1 MLGASEVFFGLFL
14 TGFFIPA
21 KLIAKPPPKFVW
33 QKLIQNLTKG
43 PPIPCPIP
51 ANRSFPMKFNPL
63 LAQRPRF
70 FALIGLFF
78 ASIMLHACQNR
89 QSDNPTEPQ
98 AEFQVLAD
106 QFADLQVLRYRIP
119 GFENLTLQQKELL
132 YYLSQAARSGHD
144 MIWDQNYRHN
154 LLIRKTIENIV
165 EHYEGDR
172 KDPRWEQFMVYAKR
186 IWFSNGIHHHYSTR
200 KFIPEFDTAYW
211 NALIQG
217 CPKANFPVTPS
228 CSNPTQLAAFLQ
240 PILFDA
246 KIDAKRVNQES
257 GIDLVQGSANNF
269 YSGVTQKEVEAF
281 YKPLKNPTDT
291 TPIWF
296 GLNSRLTKIN
306 GKVTEIPWK
315 SGGLY
320 GEAIDRIRFWL
331 QKAISVAENPKQKKA
346 LELLVEYYKT
356 GDLKTWDAYNIA
368 WVQDTESMIDVVN
381 GFIEVYGDPLGMRA
395 SYESVVSFRDM
406 EATKRIKAIG
416 DQAQWFEDQ
425 SPILAEHKK
434 AKVTGISAKVIT
446 VVQEAGDAS
455 PSTPIGINLPNADWI
470 RKMHGSKSVALG
482 NIVYAYNEMGAKGS
496 SIQEFAWDQAEIDRS
511 KKFGPLAGD
520 LHTDLHEVIG
530 HASGQLNPG
539 IGTPK
544 ETLKQYASTLEEARA
559 DLVALY
565 YIMDPKLIELGVM
578 PSLEVGKAEY
588 DGYIRNGLMLQ
599 LRRLEVGENLE
610 ESHMRNRQLN
620 AAWAYQKGLANKVI
634 ERKQRD
640 GKTYFVVND
649 YNALRDLFGQLLRE
663 IQRIKS
669 EGDFKA
675 GQALVETYGVKV
687 DQALVAEVKKRFESI
702 QSKPYSGF
710 IQPRLVPIMVQ
721 GKIKD
726 VKVEYPDN
734 FVEQMMEFGREYAT
748 LPVVN

>member
-1 MLGASEVFFGLFL
+1 
-14 TGFFIPA
+14 
-21 KLIAKPPPKFVW
+21 
-33 QKLIQNLTKG
+33 
-43 PPIPCPIP
+43 
-51 ANRSFPMKFNPL
+51 MKFNPL
-63 LAQRPRF
+63 LAQRPRY

-78 ASIMLHACQNR
+78 ASIMLNACQNR
-89 QSDNPTEPQ
+89 PSDTPTEPQ

-186 IWFSNGIHHHYSTR
+186 VWFSNGIHHHYSTR
-200 KFIPEFDTAYW
+200 KLVPEFDAAYW

-217 CPKANFPVTPS
+217 CPKATFPATPS
-228 CSNPTQLAAFLQ
+228 CSNPAQLAAFLQ
-240 PILFDA
+240 PILFDP

-269 YSGVTQKEVEAF
+269 YSGVTQKEVEAY
-281 YKPLKNPTDT
+281 YKPLKNPADT
-291 TPIWF
+291 TPVWF
-296 GLNSRLTKIN
+296 GLNSRLTKVN

-331 QKAISVAENPKQKKA
+331 QKAITVAENPKQKKA
-346 LELLVEYYKT
+346 LELLEEYYKT

-599 LRRLEVGENLE
+599 LRRLEPGENLE

-687 DQALVAEVKKRFESI
+687 EQALVAEVKKRFESI

>member
-1 MLGASEVFFGLFL
+1 
-14 TGFFIPA
+14 
-21 KLIAKPPPKFVW
+21 
-33 QKLIQNLTKG
+33 
-43 PPIPCPIP
+43 
-51 ANRSFPMKFNPL
+51 
-63 LAQRPRF
+63 
-70 FALIGLFF
+70 
-78 ASIMLHACQNR
+78 
-89 QSDNPTEPQ
+89 
-98 AEFQVLAD
+98 
-106 QFADLQVLRYRIP
+106 
-119 GFENLTLQQKELL
+119 
-132 YYLSQAARSGHD
+132 

-186 IWFSNGIHHHYSTR
+186 VWFSNGIHHHYSTR
-200 KFIPEFDTAYW
+200 KLVPEFDAAYW

-217 CPKANFPVTPS
+217 CPKATFPVTPS
-228 CSNPTQLAAFLQ
+228 CSNPAQLAAFLQ
-240 PILFDA
+240 PILFDP

-269 YSGVTQKEVEAF
+269 YSGVTQKEVEAY
-281 YKPLKNPTDT
+281 YKPLKNPADT
-291 TPIWF
+291 TPVWF
-296 GLNSRLTKIN
+296 GLNSRLTKVN

-331 QKAISVAENPKQKKA
+331 QKAITVAENPKQKKA
-346 LELLVEYYKT
+346 LELLEEYYKT

-599 LRRLEVGENLE
+599 LRRLEPGENLE

-687 DQALVAEVKKRFESI
+687 EQALVAEVKKRFESI

>member
-1 MLGASEVFFGLFL
+1 MK
-14 TGFFIPA
+14 I
-21 KLIAKPPPKFVW
+21 
-33 QKLIQNLTKG
+33 N
-43 PPIPCPIP
+43 PC
-51 ANRSFPMKFNPL
+51 
-63 LAQRPRF
+63 
-70 FALIGLFF
+70 FALRHRSVALFGLFF

-89 QSDNPTEPQ
+89 PSDTPTEPQ

-186 IWFSNGIHHHYSTR
+186 VWFSNGIHHHYSTR
-200 KFIPEFDTAYW
+200 KLVPEFDAPYW

-217 CPKANFPVTPS
+217 CPKATFPVTPS
-228 CSNPTQLAAFLQ
+228 CSNPAQLAAFLQ
-240 PILFDA
+240 PILFDP

-269 YSGVTQKEVEAF
+269 YSGVTQKEVEAY
-281 YKPLKNPTDT
+281 YKPLKNPADT
-291 TPIWF
+291 TPVWF
-296 GLNSRLTKIN
+296 GLNSRLTKVN

-331 QKAISVAENPKQKKA
+331 QKAITVAENPKQKKA
-346 LELLVEYYKT
+346 LELLEEYYKT

-416 DQAQWFEDQ
+416 DQAQWFENQ

-482 NIVYAYNEMGAKGS
+482 NMVYAYNEMGAKGS

-599 LRRLEVGENLE
+599 LRRLEPGENLE

-687 DQALVAEVKKRFESI
+687 EQALVAEVKKRFESI

>member
-1 MLGASEVFFGLFL
+1 
-14 TGFFIPA
+14 
-21 KLIAKPPPKFVW
+21 
-33 QKLIQNLTKG
+33 
-43 PPIPCPIP
+43 
-51 ANRSFPMKFNPL
+51 MKFNPL

-89 QSDNPTEPQ
+89 PSDTPTEPQ

-144 MIWDQNYRHN
+144 IIWDQNYRHN

-217 CPKANFPVTPS
+217 CPKATFPVTPS

-269 YSGVTQKEVEAF
+269 YSGVSQKEVEAF

-291 TPIWF
+291 TPVWF

>member
-1 MLGASEVFFGLFL
+1 
-14 TGFFIPA
+14 
-21 KLIAKPPPKFVW
+21 
-33 QKLIQNLTKG
+33 
-43 PPIPCPIP
+43 
-51 ANRSFPMKFNPL
+51 MKFNPL

-89 QSDNPTEPQ
+89 QSDTPTEPQ

-144 MIWDQNYRHN
+144 IIWDQNYRHN

-186 IWFSNGIHHHYSTR
+186 VWFSNGIHHHYSTR

-217 CPKANFPVTPS
+217 CPKATFPVTPS
-228 CSNPTQLAAFLQ
+228 CSNPAQLAAFLQ

-269 YSGVTQKEVEAF
+269 YSGVSQKEVEAF

-291 TPIWF
+291 TPVWF
-296 GLNSRLTKIN
+296 GLNSRLTKVN

-320 GEAIDRIRFWL
+320 GQAIDKIVFWL
-331 QKAISVAENPKQKKA
+331 QKAITVAENPKQKKA

>member
-1 MLGASEVFFGLFL
+1 MK
-14 TGFFIPA
+14 I
-21 KLIAKPPPKFVW
+21 
-33 QKLIQNLTKG
+33 N
-43 PPIPCPIP
+43 PC
-51 ANRSFPMKFNPL
+51 
-63 LAQRPRF
+63 
-70 FALIGLFF
+70 FALRHRSVALFGLFF

-89 QSDNPTEPQ
+89 PSDTPTEPQ

-172 KDPRWEQFMVYAKR
+172 KDPRWEKFMVYAKR
-186 IWFSNGIHHHYSTR
+186 VWFSNGIHHHYSTR
-200 KFIPEFDTAYW
+200 KLVPEFDTAYW

-217 CPKANFPVTPS
+217 CPKATFPVTPS
-228 CSNPTQLAAFLQ
+228 CSNPAQLAAFLQ
-240 PILFDA
+240 PILFDP

-269 YSGVTQKEVEAF
+269 YSGVTQKEVEAY
-281 YKPLKNPTDT
+281 YKPLKNPADT
-291 TPIWF
+291 TPVWF
-296 GLNSRLTKIN
+296 GLNSRLTKVN

-331 QKAISVAENPKQKKA
+331 QKAITVAENPKQKKA
-346 LELLVEYYKT
+346 LELLEEYYKT

-599 LRRLEVGENLE
+599 LRRLEPGENLE

-687 DQALVAEVKKRFESI
+687 EQALVAEVKKRFESI

>member
-1 MLGASEVFFGLFL
+1 MK
-14 TGFFIPA
+14 I
-21 KLIAKPPPKFVW
+21 
-33 QKLIQNLTKG
+33 N
-43 PPIPCPIP
+43 PC
-51 ANRSFPMKFNPL
+51 
-63 LAQRPRF
+63 
-70 FALIGLFF
+70 FALRHRSVALFGLFF

-89 QSDNPTEPQ
+89 PSDTPTEPQ

-186 IWFSNGIHHHYSTR
+186 VWFSNGIHHHYSTR
-200 KFIPEFDTAYW
+200 KLVPEFDAAYW

-217 CPKANFPVTPS
+217 CPKATFPVTPS
-228 CSNPTQLAAFLQ
+228 CSNPAQLAAFLQ
-240 PILFDA
+240 PILFDP

-269 YSGVTQKEVEAF
+269 YSGVTQKEVEAY
-281 YKPLKNPTDT
+281 YKPLKNPADT
-291 TPIWF
+291 TPVWF
-296 GLNSRLTKIN
+296 GLNSRLTKVN

-331 QKAISVAENPKQKKA
+331 QKAITVAENPKQKKA
-346 LELLVEYYKT
+346 LELLEEYYKT

-599 LRRLEVGENLE
+599 LRRLEPGENLE

-687 DQALVAEVKKRFESI
+687 EQELVAEVKKRFESI

>member
-1 MLGASEVFFGLFL
+1 MK
-14 TGFFIPA
+14 I
-21 KLIAKPPPKFVW
+21 
-33 QKLIQNLTKG
+33 N
-43 PPIPCPIP
+43 PC
-51 ANRSFPMKFNPL
+51 
-63 LAQRPRF
+63 
-70 FALIGLFF
+70 FALRHRSVALFGLFF

-89 QSDNPTEPQ
+89 PSDTPTEPQ

-186 IWFSNGIHHHYSTR
+186 VWFSNGIHHHYSTR
-200 KFIPEFDTAYW
+200 KLVPEFDAAYW

-217 CPKANFPVTPS
+217 CPKATFPVTPS
-228 CSNPTQLAAFLQ
+228 CSNPAQLAAFLQ
-240 PILFDA
+240 PILFDP

-269 YSGVTQKEVEAF
+269 YSGVTQKEVEAY
-281 YKPLKNPTDT
+281 YKPLKNPADT
-291 TPIWF
+291 TPVWF
-296 GLNSRLTKIN
+296 GLNSRLTKVN

-331 QKAISVAENPKQKKA
+331 QKAITVAENPKQKKA
-346 LELLVEYYKT
+346 LELLEEYYKT

-416 DQAQWFEDQ
+416 DQAQWFENQ

-599 LRRLEVGENLE
+599 LRRLEPGENLE

-687 DQALVAEVKKRFESI
+687 EQALVAEVKKRFESI

>member
-1 MLGASEVFFGLFL
+1 
-14 TGFFIPA
+14 
-21 KLIAKPPPKFVW
+21 
-33 QKLIQNLTKG
+33 
-43 PPIPCPIP
+43 
-51 ANRSFPMKFNPL
+51 MKFNPL

-89 QSDNPTEPQ
+89 QSDTPTEPQ

-200 KFIPEFDTAYW
+200 KFVPEFDTVYW

-228 CSNPTQLAAFLQ
+228 CSNPAQLAAFLQ

-269 YSGVTQKEVEAF
+269 YSGVSQKEVEAF

-291 TPIWF
+291 TPVWF

>member
-1 MLGASEVFFGLFL
+1 
-14 TGFFIPA
+14 
-21 KLIAKPPPKFVW
+21 
-33 QKLIQNLTKG
+33 
-43 PPIPCPIP
+43 
-51 ANRSFPMKFNPL
+51 
-63 LAQRPRF
+63 
-70 FALIGLFF
+70 
-78 ASIMLHACQNR
+78 
-89 QSDNPTEPQ
+89 
-98 AEFQVLAD
+98 
-106 QFADLQVLRYRIP
+106 
-119 GFENLTLQQKELL
+119 
-132 YYLSQAARSGHD
+132 
-144 MIWDQNYRHN
+144 
-154 LLIRKTIENIV
+154 
-165 EHYEGDR
+165 
-172 KDPRWEQFMVYAKR
+172 
-186 IWFSNGIHHHYSTR
+186 
-200 KFIPEFDTAYW
+200 
-211 NALIQG
+211 
-217 CPKANFPVTPS
+217 
-228 CSNPTQLAAFLQ
+228 
-240 PILFDA
+240 
-246 KIDAKRVNQES
+246 
-257 GIDLVQGSANNF
+257 
-269 YSGVTQKEVEAF
+269 
-281 YKPLKNPTDT
+281 
-291 TPIWF
+291 
-296 GLNSRLTKIN
+296 
-306 GKVTEIPWK
+306 
-315 SGGLY
+315 
-320 GEAIDRIRFWL
+320 
-331 QKAISVAENPKQKKA
+331 
-346 LELLVEYYKT
+346 
-356 GDLKTWDAYNIA
+356 
-368 WVQDTESMIDVVN
+368 
-381 GFIEVYGDPLGMRA
+381 
-395 SYESVVSFRDM
+395 
-406 EATKRIKAIG
+406 
-416 DQAQWFEDQ
+416 
-425 SPILAEHKK
+425 
-434 AKVTGISAKVIT
+434 VTGISAKVIT

-496 SIQEFAWDQAEIDRS
+496 SIQEFAWDPAEIDRS

>member
-1 MLGASEVFFGLFL
+1 
-14 TGFFIPA
+14 
-21 KLIAKPPPKFVW
+21 
-33 QKLIQNLTKG
+33 
-43 PPIPCPIP
+43 
-51 ANRSFPMKFNPL
+51 MKFNPL

-89 QSDNPTEPQ
+89 QSDTPTEPQ

-186 IWFSNGIHHHYSTR
+186 VWFSNGIHHHYSTR
-200 KFIPEFDTAYW
+200 KLVPEFDAAYW

-217 CPKANFPVTPS
+217 CPKATFPVTPS
-228 CSNPTQLAAFLQ
+228 CSNPAQLAAFLQ
-240 PILFDA
+240 PILFDP

-269 YSGVTQKEVEAF
+269 YSGVTQKEVEAY
-281 YKPLKNPTDT
+281 YKPLKNPADT
-291 TPIWF
+291 TPAWF
-296 GLNSRLTKIN
+296 GLNSRLTKVN

-320 GEAIDRIRFWL
+320 GQAIDKIVFWL
-331 QKAISVAENPKQKKA
+331 QKAITVAENPKQKKA

-599 LRRLEVGENLE
+599 LRRLEPGENLE

-687 DQALVAEVKKRFESI
+687 EQALVAEVKKRFESI

-726 VKVEYPDN
+726 IKVEYPDN

>member
-1 MLGASEVFFGLFL
+1 
-14 TGFFIPA
+14 
-21 KLIAKPPPKFVW
+21 
-33 QKLIQNLTKG
+33 
-43 PPIPCPIP
+43 
-51 ANRSFPMKFNPL
+51 MKFNPL

-70 FALIGLFF
+70 FALVGLFF
-78 ASIMLHACQNR
+78 ASIMLQACQNR
-89 QSDNPTEPQ
+89 PSDTPTEPQ

-144 MIWDQNYRHN
+144 IIWDQNYRHN

-217 CPKANFPVTPS
+217 CPKATFPVTPS

-269 YSGVTQKEVEAF
+269 YSGVSQKEVEAF

-291 TPIWF
+291 TPVWF

-315 SGGLY
+315 SGGFF

-331 QKAISVAENPKQKKA
+331 QKAITVAENPKQKKA

-687 DQALVAEVKKRFESI
+687 EQALVAEVKKRFESI

>member
-1 MLGASEVFFGLFL
+1 MK
-14 TGFFIPA
+14 I
-21 KLIAKPPPKFVW
+21 
-33 QKLIQNLTKG
+33 N
-43 PPIPCPIP
+43 PC
-51 ANRSFPMKFNPL
+51 
-63 LAQRPRF
+63 
-70 FALIGLFF
+70 FALRHRSAALFGLFF

-89 QSDNPTEPQ
+89 PSDTPTEPQ

-186 IWFSNGIHHHYSTR
+186 VWFSNGIHHHYSTR
-200 KFIPEFDTAYW
+200 KFVPEFDTAYW

-217 CPKANFPVTPS
+217 CPKATFPVTPS
-228 CSNPTQLAAFLQ
+228 CSNPAQLAAFLQ

-269 YSGVTQKEVEAF
+269 YSGVTQKEVEAY
-281 YKPLKNPTDT
+281 YKPLKNPADT
-291 TPIWF
+291 TPVWF
-296 GLNSRLTKIN
+296 GLNSRLTKVN

-331 QKAISVAENPKQKKA
+331 QKAITVAENPKQKKA

-482 NIVYAYNEMGAKGS
+482 NMVYAYNEMGAKGS

-599 LRRLEVGENLE
+599 LRRLEPGENLE

-687 DQALVAEVKKRFESI
+687 EQALVAEVKKRFESI

>member
-1 MLGASEVFFGLFL
+1 M
-14 TGFFIPA
+14 
-21 KLIAKPPPKFVW
+21 
-33 QKLIQNLTKG
+33 
-43 PPIPCPIP
+43 
-51 ANRSFPMKFNPL
+51 
-63 LAQRPRF
+63 
-70 FALIGLFF
+70 
-78 ASIMLHACQNR
+78 
-89 QSDNPTEPQ
+89 
-98 AEFQVLAD
+98 
-106 QFADLQVLRYRIP
+106 
-119 GFENLTLQQKELL
+119 
-132 YYLSQAARSGHD
+132 
-144 MIWDQNYRHN
+144 
-154 LLIRKTIENIV
+154 
-165 EHYEGDR
+165 
-172 KDPRWEQFMVYAKR
+172 
-186 IWFSNGIHHHYSTR
+186 
-200 KFIPEFDTAYW
+200 
-211 NALIQG
+211 IQG
-217 CPKANFPVTPS
+217 CPKATFPVTPS
-228 CSNPTQLAAFLQ
+228 CSNPAQLAAFLQ

-269 YSGVTQKEVEAF
+269 YSGVTQKEVEAY
-281 YKPLKNPTDT
+281 YKPLKNPADT
-291 TPIWF
+291 TPVWF
-296 GLNSRLTKIN
+296 GLNSRLTKVN

-320 GEAIDRIRFWL
+320 GEAIDRIVFWL
-331 QKAISVAENPKQKKA
+331 QKAITVAENPKQKKA

-482 NIVYAYNEMGAKGS
+482 NMVYAYNEMGAKGS

-599 LRRLEVGENLE
+599 LRRLEPGENLE

-687 DQALVAEVKKRFESI
+687 EQALVAEVKKRFESI

>member
-1 MLGASEVFFGLFL
+1 
-14 TGFFIPA
+14 
-21 KLIAKPPPKFVW
+21 
-33 QKLIQNLTKG
+33 
-43 PPIPCPIP
+43 
-51 ANRSFPMKFNPL
+51 MKFNPL
-63 LAQRPRF
+63 LAQRPRH

-78 ASIMLHACQNR
+78 ASIMLQACQNR
-89 QSDNPTEPQ
+89 PSDTPTEPQ

-144 MIWDQNYRHN
+144 IIWDQNYRHN

-186 IWFSNGIHHHYSTR
+186 VWFSNGIHHHYSTR
-200 KFIPEFDTAYW
+200 KLVPEFDTAYW
-211 NALIQG
+211 NAMIQG
-217 CPKANFPVTPS
+217 CPKATFPVTPS
-228 CSNPTQLAAFLQ
+228 CSNPAQLAAFLQ
-240 PILFDA
+240 PILFDP

-269 YSGVTQKEVEAF
+269 YSGVTQKEVEAY
-281 YKPLKNPTDT
+281 YKPLKNPADT
-291 TPIWF
+291 TPVWF
-296 GLNSRLTKIN
+296 GLNSRLTKVN

-331 QKAISVAENPKQKKA
+331 QKAITVAENPKQKKA

-599 LRRLEVGENLE
+599 LRRLEPGENLE

-687 DQALVAEVKKRFESI
+687 EQALVAEVKKRFESI

>member
-1 MLGASEVFFGLFL
+1 MK
-14 TGFFIPA
+14 I
-21 KLIAKPPPKFVW
+21 
-33 QKLIQNLTKG
+33 N
-43 PPIPCPIP
+43 PC
-51 ANRSFPMKFNPL
+51 
-63 LAQRPRF
+63 
-70 FALIGLFF
+70 FALRHRSVALFGLFF

-89 QSDNPTEPQ
+89 PSDTPTEPQ

-186 IWFSNGIHHHYSTR
+186 VWFSNGIHHHYSTR
-200 KFIPEFDTAYW
+200 KLVPEFDAAYW

-217 CPKANFPVTPS
+217 CPKATFPVTPS
-228 CSNPTQLAAFLQ
+228 CSNPAQLAAFLQ
-240 PILFDA
+240 PILFDP

-269 YSGVTQKEVEAF
+269 YSGVTQKEVEAY
-281 YKPLKNPTDT
+281 YKPLKNPADT
-291 TPIWF
+291 TPVWF
-296 GLNSRLTKIN
+296 GLNSRLTKVN
-306 GKVTEIPWK
+306 GKVTETPWK

-331 QKAISVAENPKQKKA
+331 QKAITVAENPKQKKA
-346 LELLVEYYKT
+346 LELLEEYYKT

-416 DQAQWFEDQ
+416 DQAQWFENQ

-482 NIVYAYNEMGAKGS
+482 NMVYAYNEMGAKGS

-599 LRRLEVGENLE
+599 LRRLEPGENLE

-687 DQALVAEVKKRFESI
+687 EQALVAEVKKRFESI

>member
-1 MLGASEVFFGLFL
+1 
-14 TGFFIPA
+14 
-21 KLIAKPPPKFVW
+21 
-33 QKLIQNLTKG
+33 
-43 PPIPCPIP
+43 
-51 ANRSFPMKFNPL
+51 MKFNPL
-63 LAQRPRF
+63 LAQRPRY

-78 ASIMLHACQNR
+78 ASIMLNACQNR
-89 QSDNPTEPQ
+89 PSDTPTEPQ

-186 IWFSNGIHHHYSTR
+186 VWFSNGIHHHYSTR
-200 KFIPEFDTAYW
+200 KLVPEFDATYW

-217 CPKANFPVTPS
+217 CPKATFPVTPS
-228 CSNPTQLAAFLQ
+228 CSNPAQLAAFLQ
-240 PILFDA
+240 PILFDP

-269 YSGVTQKEVEAF
+269 YSGVTQKEVEAY
-281 YKPLKNPTDT
+281 YKPLKNPADT
-291 TPIWF
+291 TPVWF
-296 GLNSRLTKIN
+296 GLNSRLTKVN

-331 QKAISVAENPKQKKA
+331 QKAITVAENPKQKKA
-346 LELLVEYYKT
+346 LELLEEYYKT

-599 LRRLEVGENLE
+599 LRRLEPGENLE

-687 DQALVAEVKKRFESI
+687 EQALVAEVKKRFESI

>member
-1 MLGASEVFFGLFL
+1 
-14 TGFFIPA
+14 
-21 KLIAKPPPKFVW
+21 
-33 QKLIQNLTKG
+33 
-43 PPIPCPIP
+43 
-51 ANRSFPMKFNPL
+51 MKFNPL
-63 LAQRPRF
+63 LAQRPRY

-78 ASIMLHACQNR
+78 ASILLQGCQNR
-89 QSDNPTEPQ
+89 PSDTPTEPQ

-144 MIWDQNYRHN
+144 IIWDQNYRHN

-217 CPKANFPVTPS
+217 CPKATFPVTPS

-269 YSGVTQKEVEAF
+269 YSGVSQKEVEAF

-291 TPIWF
+291 TPVWF

>member
-1 MLGASEVFFGLFL
+1 ML
-14 TGFFIPA
+14 
-21 KLIAKPPPKFVW
+21 
-33 QKLIQNLTKG
+33 N
-43 PPIPCPIP
+43 
-51 ANRSFPMKFNPL
+51 
-63 LAQRPRF
+63 
-70 FALIGLFF
+70 
-78 ASIMLHACQNR
+78 ACQNR
-89 QSDNPTEPQ
+89 PSDTPTEPQ

-119 GFENLTLQQKELL
+119 GFENLTLKQKELL

-186 IWFSNGIHHHYSTR
+186 VWFSNGIHHHYSTR
-200 KFIPEFDTAYW
+200 KLVPEFDAAYW

-217 CPKANFPVTPS
+217 CPKATFPVTPS
-228 CSNPTQLAAFLQ
+228 CSNPAQLAAFLQ
-240 PILFDA
+240 PILFDP

-269 YSGVTQKEVEAF
+269 YSGVTQKEVEAY
-281 YKPLKNPTDT
+281 YKPLKNPADT
-291 TPIWF
+291 TPVWF
-296 GLNSRLTKIN
+296 GLNSRLTKVN

-331 QKAISVAENPKQKKA
+331 QKAITVAENPKQKKA
-346 LELLVEYYKT
+346 LELLEEYYKT

-599 LRRLEVGENLE
+599 LRRLEPGENLE

-687 DQALVAEVKKRFESI
+687 EQALVAEVKKRFESI

>member
-1 MLGASEVFFGLFL
+1 
-14 TGFFIPA
+14 
-21 KLIAKPPPKFVW
+21 
-33 QKLIQNLTKG
+33 
-43 PPIPCPIP
+43 
-51 ANRSFPMKFNPL
+51 
-63 LAQRPRF
+63 
-70 FALIGLFF
+70 
-78 ASIMLHACQNR
+78 
-89 QSDNPTEPQ
+89 
-98 AEFQVLAD
+98 
-106 QFADLQVLRYRIP
+106 
-119 GFENLTLQQKELL
+119 
-132 YYLSQAARSGHD
+132 
-144 MIWDQNYRHN
+144 
-154 LLIRKTIENIV
+154 LIRKTIENIV

-172 KDPRWEQFMVYAKR
+172 KDPRWEQFIVYAKR

-217 CPKANFPVTPS
+217 CPKATFPVTPS

-269 YSGVTQKEVEAF
+269 YSGVSQKEVEAF

-291 TPIWF
+291 TPVWF

>member
-1 MLGASEVFFGLFL
+1 
-14 TGFFIPA
+14 
-21 KLIAKPPPKFVW
+21 
-33 QKLIQNLTKG
+33 
-43 PPIPCPIP
+43 
-51 ANRSFPMKFNPL
+51 MKFNPL

-89 QSDNPTEPQ
+89 QSDTPTEPQ

-186 IWFSNGIHHHYSTR
+186 VWFSNGIHHHYSTR
-200 KFIPEFDTAYW
+200 KLVPEFDAAYW

-217 CPKANFPVTPS
+217 CPKATFPVTPS
-228 CSNPTQLAAFLQ
+228 CSNPAQLAAFLQ
-240 PILFDA
+240 PILFDP

-269 YSGVTQKEVEAF
+269 YSGVTQKEVEAY
-281 YKPLKNPTDT
+281 YKPLKNPADT
-291 TPIWF
+291 TPVWF
-296 GLNSRLTKIN
+296 GLNSRLTKVN

-331 QKAISVAENPKQKKA
+331 QKAITVAENPKQKKA

-687 DQALVAEVKKRFESI
+687 EQALVAEVKKRFESI

>member
-1 MLGASEVFFGLFL
+1 MK
-14 TGFFIPA
+14 I
-21 KLIAKPPPKFVW
+21 
-33 QKLIQNLTKG
+33 N
-43 PPIPCPIP
+43 PCF
-51 ANRSFPMKFNPL
+51 ALRH
-63 LAQRPRF
+63 RY

-89 QSDNPTEPQ
+89 PSDTPTEPQ

-186 IWFSNGIHHHYSTR
+186 VWFSNGIHHHYSTR
-200 KFIPEFDTAYW
+200 KFVPEFDTAYW

-217 CPKANFPVTPS
+217 CPKATFPVTPS
-228 CSNPTQLAAFLQ
+228 CSNPAQLAAFLQ

-269 YSGVTQKEVEAF
+269 YSGVTQKEVEAY
-281 YKPLKNPTDT
+281 YKPLKNPADT
-291 TPIWF
+291 TPVWF
-296 GLNSRLTKIN
+296 GLNSRLTKVN

-331 QKAISVAENPKQKKA
+331 QKAITVAENPKQKKA

-482 NIVYAYNEMGAKGS
+482 NMVYAYNEMGAKGS

-599 LRRLEVGENLE
+599 LRRLEPGENLE

-687 DQALVAEVKKRFESI
+687 EQALVAEVKKRFESI

>member
-1 MLGASEVFFGLFL
+1 ML
-14 TGFFIPA
+14 
-21 KLIAKPPPKFVW
+21 
-33 QKLIQNLTKG
+33 N
-43 PPIPCPIP
+43 
-51 ANRSFPMKFNPL
+51 
-63 LAQRPRF
+63 
-70 FALIGLFF
+70 
-78 ASIMLHACQNR
+78 ACQNR
-89 QSDNPTEPQ
+89 PSDTPTEPQ

-186 IWFSNGIHHHYSTR
+186 VWFSNGIHHHYSTR
-200 KFIPEFDTAYW
+200 KLVPEFDAAYW

-217 CPKANFPVTPS
+217 CPKATFPVTPS
-228 CSNPTQLAAFLQ
+228 CSNPAQLAAFLQ
-240 PILFDA
+240 PILFDP

-269 YSGVTQKEVEAF
+269 YSGVTQKEVEAY
-281 YKPLKNPTDT
+281 YKPLKNPADT
-291 TPIWF
+291 TPVWF
-296 GLNSRLTKIN
+296 GLNSRLTKVN

-331 QKAISVAENPKQKKA
+331 QKAITVAENPKQKKA
-346 LELLVEYYKT
+346 LELLEEYYKT

-599 LRRLEVGENLE
+599 LRRLEPGENLE

-687 DQALVAEVKKRFESI
+687 EQALVAEVKKRFESI

>member
-1 MLGASEVFFGLFL
+1 
-14 TGFFIPA
+14 
-21 KLIAKPPPKFVW
+21 
-33 QKLIQNLTKG
+33 
-43 PPIPCPIP
+43 
-51 ANRSFPMKFNPL
+51 MKFNPL

-89 QSDNPTEPQ
+89 QSDTPTEPQ

-186 IWFSNGIHHHYSTR
+186 VWFSNGIHHHYSTR
-200 KFIPEFDTAYW
+200 KFIPEFDTVYW

-269 YSGVTQKEVEAF
+269 YSGVSQKEVEAF

-291 TPIWF
+291 TPVWF

>member
-1 MLGASEVFFGLFL
+1 MK
-14 TGFFIPA
+14 I
-21 KLIAKPPPKFVW
+21 
-33 QKLIQNLTKG
+33 N
-43 PPIPCPIP
+43 PC
-51 ANRSFPMKFNPL
+51 
-63 LAQRPRF
+63 
-70 FALIGLFF
+70 FALRHRSVALFGLFF

-89 QSDNPTEPQ
+89 QSETPTEPQ

-200 KFIPEFDTAYW
+200 KFVPEFDTAYW

-217 CPKANFPVTPS
+217 CPKATFPVTPS
-228 CSNPTQLAAFLQ
+228 CSNPAQLAAFLQ

-269 YSGVTQKEVEAF
+269 YSGVSQKEVEAF

-291 TPIWF
+291 TPVWF

-306 GKVTEIPWK
+306 GKVTEITWK

>member
-1 MLGASEVFFGLFL
+1 MKSR
-14 TGFFIPA
+14 I
-21 KLIAKPPPKFVW
+21 KPP
-33 QKLIQNLTKG
+33 
-43 PPIPCPIP
+43 
-51 ANRSFPMKFNPL
+51 S
-63 LAQRPRF
+63 
-70 FALIGLFF
+70 
-78 ASIMLHACQNR
+78 
-89 QSDNPTEPQ
+89 
-98 AEFQVLAD
+98 EFQVLAD

-119 GFENLTLQQKELL
+119 GFENLSLQQKELL

-144 MIWDQNYRHN
+144 IVWDQNYRYN
-154 LLIRKTIENIV
+154 LLIRKTLENIV

-172 KDPRWEQFMVYAKR
+172 KDPRWEQFMIYAKR
-186 IWFSNGIHHHYSTR
+186 VWFSNGIHHHYSTR
-200 KFIPEFDTAYW
+200 KFLPEFDTAYW
-211 NALIQG
+211 STLVNH
-217 CPKANFPVTPS
+217 CPKATFPVTDL
-228 CSNPTQLAAFLQ
+228 CKNPIELASFLQ
-240 PILFDA
+240 PILFDP
-246 KIDAKRVNQES
+246 KVDPKRVNQEA
-257 GIDLVQGSANNF
+257 GIDLVLGSANNF
-269 YSGVTQKEVEAF
+269 YSGVSQDEVEAY

-296 GLNSRLTKIN
+296 GLNSRLV
-306 GKVTEIPWK
+306 KVGGNVREYPWK

-320 GEAIDRIRFWL
+320 GLAIDRIVFWL

-356 GDLKTWDAYNIA
+356 GDLKIWDAYNIA

-496 SIQEFAWDQAEIDRS
+496 SIQEFAWDHAEIDRS

-620 AAWAYQKGLANKVI
+620 AAWAYQKGLATKVI

-734 FVEQMMEFGREYAT
+734 FVEQMMEFGRDYTT

>member
-1 MLGASEVFFGLFL
+1 
-14 TGFFIPA
+14 
-21 KLIAKPPPKFVW
+21 
-33 QKLIQNLTKG
+33 
-43 PPIPCPIP
+43 
-51 ANRSFPMKFNPL
+51 
-63 LAQRPRF
+63 
-70 FALIGLFF
+70 
-78 ASIMLHACQNR
+78 MLHACQNR
-89 QSDNPTEPQ
+89 PSDTPTEPQ

-269 YSGVTQKEVEAF
+269 YSGVSQKEVEAF

-291 TPIWF
+291 TPVWF

>member
-1 MLGASEVFFGLFL
+1 
-14 TGFFIPA
+14 
-21 KLIAKPPPKFVW
+21 
-33 QKLIQNLTKG
+33 
-43 PPIPCPIP
+43 
-51 ANRSFPMKFNPL
+51 MKFNPL

-89 QSDNPTEPQ
+89 PSDTPTEPQ

-186 IWFSNGIHHHYSTR
+186 VWFSNGIHHHYSTR
-200 KFIPEFDTAYW
+200 KFIPEFDTVYW

-217 CPKANFPVTPS
+217 CPKATFPVTPS

-269 YSGVTQKEVEAF
+269 YSGVSQKEVEAF

-291 TPIWF
+291 TPVWF

>member
-1 MLGASEVFFGLFL
+1 
-14 TGFFIPA
+14 
-21 KLIAKPPPKFVW
+21 
-33 QKLIQNLTKG
+33 
-43 PPIPCPIP
+43 
-51 ANRSFPMKFNPL
+51 
-63 LAQRPRF
+63 
-70 FALIGLFF
+70 
-78 ASIMLHACQNR
+78 MLHACQNR
-89 QSDNPTEPQ
+89 QSDTPTEPQ